1 MKAEVW
7 NFSQFNTSKLFFFH
21 NSSLWSQQLQFPLNA
36 WDSDSQTFSED
47 RNPRCFWGWGICEKF
62 ILSIKRLVS
71 KQILGRGESLLCLA
85 GQWQPGT
92 DTQAADSTQIPSVRR
107 FHLDLAETSV
117 VFSWDIPSFLTVL
130 PLSQGPL
137 AAGFP
142 VSQQWRWLSCLKGV
156 GCSLLSTVVWNCLVG
171 ICIKGQTLRKLPS
184 RPQ

>member
-7 NFSQFNTSKLFFFH
+7 NFSQFNTSKLFFFIIH
-21 NSSLWSQQLQFPLNA
+21 LFEVSSCNFHLMHETRTPKHFLRIGTQGAFEAEVFVRSSSYPSKDLFLNRS
-36 WDSDSQTFSED
+36 WVE
-47 RNPRCFWGWGICEKF
+47 
-62 ILSIKRLVS
+62 
-71 KQILGRGESLLCLA
+71 GESLLCLA

-156 GCSLLSTVVWNCLVG
+156 GCSLLSTVVQNCLVG